1 MKINLFFI
9 HQFIVKC
16 IYAKYQLIQSAK
28 TNKSSITVHVLPWK
42 SRTHRAYLRFMNTWK
57 FFFILFS
64 FAIISSGFLF
74 ILSRSIILDSKNTHT
89 STFEVEK
96 WSFSWIINGTLLF
109 DQKQNRFSILNKLWL
124 WISISFEVPFA
135 VFNKTTTSE
144 FLILKVKCGINNS
157 K

>member
-1 MKINLFFI
+1 MKIKDTQGLFEI
-9 HQFIVKC
+9 YEHVK
-16 IYAKYQLIQSAK
+16 
-28 TNKSSITVHVLPWK
+28 V
-42 SRTHRAYLRFMNTWK
+42 
-57 FFFILFS
+57 FFWILFS

-74 ILSRSIILDSKNTHT
+74 ILSRSIILDSKNTNT
-89 STFEVEK
+89 SAFEVEK

-135 VFNKTTTSE
+135 VFNKTTASE

-157 K
+157 KYKMITPKARIVIMSYCIGLYMLV

>member
-1 MKINLFFI
+1 MYFHNNQGHSGPISNLWTRE
-9 HQFIVKC
+9 
-16 IYAKYQLIQSAK
+16 S
-28 TNKSSITVHVLPWK
+28 
-42 SRTHRAYLRFMNTWK
+42 

-74 ILSRSIILDSKNTHT
+74 ILSRSIILDSENTHT

-144 FLILKVKCGINNS
+144 FLILKVKCGISNS
-157 K
+157 KCKMITPKTRIDMIKW

>member
-1 MKINLFFI
+1 MKIKDTQGLFQI
-9 HQFIVKC
+9 YEHVKVF
-16 IYAKYQLIQSAK
+16 S
-28 TNKSSITVHVLPWK
+28 
-42 SRTHRAYLRFMNTWK
+42 
-57 FFFILFS
+57 ILFS

-157 K
+157 KWNYKMITPFCHYYLLIASRYILTW